1 MKTPRRNYVVSA
13 ASWRRRKERKR
24 EEGGGEAVAAAAA
37 KIFLSLKILAT
48 PRQQT
53 QSTNSIRIFPFMTL
67 TAGRGPV
74 RLPVT
79 YDTSVARIR
88 N

>member
-24 EEGGGEAVAAAAA
+24 EEGGGEAAAAA